1 MLGGDQVSTN
11 TIVVTL
17 PDSFINDASQNQI
30 IFDNTCNS
38 PNGYWWGVRNV
49 SIATPAQ
56 PTSTPPPV
64 TGSTCLN
71 SGPVALYRFEEGGG
85 STVTDVSGNRMP
97 LNLSVFGN
105 TTWISG
111 GGLKNNGSSTIIS
124 SGAATKVINGVK
136 TNNVISVEVWV
147 RPANTTQNGP
157 ARIAGI
163 SLNPNRP
170 QLHLGAG
177 YNQV

>member
-1 MLGGDQVSTN
+1 MKSSSHFSANSWPTL
-11 TIVVTL
+11 VTL
-17 PDSFINDASQNQI
+17 FSCP
-30 IFDNTCNS
+30 
-38 PNGYWWGVRNV
+38 VR
-49 SIATPAQ
+49 
-56 PTSTPPPV
+56 PTDYQSSDEPPTTPPIS
-64 TGSTCLN
+64 GSACLN

-85 STVTDVSGNRMP
+85 STVTDVSGNGMP